1 MAGLAR
7 GIAAATLLLWTTTLG
22 VAADRAIIILDAS
35 GSMWAQIDGKPR
47 QEIARESLRTVLQSV
62 PADKEI
68 GFMAYGHRQKASCDD
83 IELIVPPQAGSASA
97 ISAAADSMKFLGK
110 TPLTAAV
117 KQAAEALKYTE
128 DKATVVL
135 ITDGIET
142 CGGDPCALGKELK
155 AKGIDFTV
163 DVVGFGLSEDEGRQ
177 VACLAENTG
186 GKYIQASDANALRD
200 ALLKTVAAPASA
212 APAPQPAPEP
222 APAAPTPA
230 PAVQATADPAN
241 SEFNFLPSVVMVEG
255 GQPITDGN
263 AWEVYKANPDGSRG
277 ESVTTEYGNYRA
289 KLEPGDYIVL
299 ARDDEARL
307 EQKVRIEAGQIQKPV
322 FVLNAGTLSIHPRTS
337 QGADISSE
345 ARLDFTYPGG
355 STTHYGDTRIIVP
368 AGEQKVDV
376 HIGSGT
382 ASETIQLKAGQ
393 KVDKD
398 VIVGVGRVALGVYYA
413 AGGEKAD
420 SSGIGVEVVQAA
432 KKTDGARESIEHSY
446 GPDPKFWLPAGDYV
460 AITTLDLASVEQP
473 FSVKVGD
480 SQDVKVALNAG
491 VVAISAPGA
500 SSIEILSPQKDVQGN
515 RKSLGMGYGDSWQQ
529 TIAAGDYVVVRHAAE
544 GGHDK
549 EMPVTI
555 RAGGRSEI
563 TVPQ

>member
-7 GIAAATLLLWTTTLG
+7 GIAAASLFLWTTTLSL
-22 VAADRAIIILDAS
+22 AADRTIIILDAS
-35 GSMWAQIDGKPR
+35 GSMWAQIDGRPK
-47 QEIARESLRTVLQSV
+47 QEIARQSLKTVLQSV
-62 PADKEI
+62 PVDEEI
-68 GFMAYGHRQKASCDD
+68 GLMAYGHRQKASCDD

-97 ISAAADSMKFLGK
+97 VSAAADSMKFLGK

-117 KQAAEALKYTE
+117 KQAAEAMKYTE

-200 ALLKTVAAPASA
+200 ALVKTVAAPASA

-222 APAAPTPA
+222 APAPAPA
-230 PAVQATADPAN
+230 PAVQPTTGPAS
-241 SEFNFLPSVVMVEG
+241 SEFNFLPSVVMAEG

-299 ARDDEARL
+299 ARDDEARV
-307 EQKVRIEAGQIQKPV
+307 EQKIRIEAGQVHKPV
-322 FVLNAGTLSIHPRTS
+322 FVLNAGTLSIHPRTN

-382 ASETIQLKAGQ
+382 ASETIQLAAGQ
-393 KVDKD
+393 KVEKD
-398 VIVGVGRVALGVYYA
+398 VIVGVGRVALSAYYA
-413 AGGEKAD
+413 AGGDKAD
-420 SSGIGVEVVQAA
+420 NAGIGVEIVKAA
-432 KKTDGARESIEHSY
+432 KKTDGTRDSVERSY

-480 SQDVKVALNAG
+480 SQDVKVALDAG

-500 SSIEILSPQKDVQGN
+500 YSIEIVSPQKDIQGN
-515 RKSLGMGYGDSWQQ
+515 RKSLGMSYGDSWQQ